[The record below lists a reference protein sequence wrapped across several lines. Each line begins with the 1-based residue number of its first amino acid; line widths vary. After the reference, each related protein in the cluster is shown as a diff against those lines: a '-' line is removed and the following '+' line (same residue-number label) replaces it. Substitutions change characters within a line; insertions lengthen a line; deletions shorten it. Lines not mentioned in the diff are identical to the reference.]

1 MTLHDFLQ
9 STGQT
14 PSAFASRLSVA
25 PSTVSR
31 WLSGDRRPSL
41 AVMVR
46 ISEITDG
53 AVTAADFMAVGQEVA

>member
-14 PSAFASRLSVA
+14 PSAFAARLSVA

-41 AVMVR
+41 SVMVR
-46 ISEITDG
+46 ISEITGG
-53 AVTAADFMAVGQEVA
+53 AVTAADFMAVGREVA